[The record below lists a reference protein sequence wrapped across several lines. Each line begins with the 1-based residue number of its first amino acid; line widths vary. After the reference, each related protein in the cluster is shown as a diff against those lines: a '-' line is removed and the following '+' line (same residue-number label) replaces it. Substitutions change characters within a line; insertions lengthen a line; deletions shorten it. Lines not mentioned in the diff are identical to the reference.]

1 MYSAYNSIIKL
12 IQLVLLLNT
21 LSFPQ
26 TRDEDVNWPEPMFEH
41 ITMAD
46 GLPENSVLC
55 IMQDKHGYLWFGTQV
70 GLVRYDGYSM
80 KSYQY
85 DPNDSLSISWGF
97 IQTIYEDES
106 GTLWIGTSKGFNR
119 FNRIEETFTRFRHKT
134 DDFNSINSDSIN
146 IIFEDNSGNILVGT
160 NKGLNLFN
168 PQYESF
174 KEIHFK
180 NNVYSNSVSSIIKD
194 KLTGNIYIGSKN
206 KIFLYDTAKQI
217 LTDEN
222 KIDKLISNAGLINSL
237 YQSSDGS
244 IWILH
249 SMGLSR
255 LDLKNYTANL
265 YQKIP
270 STVFNIRN
278 YFHRLIEDDNGFLWL
293 ISGQGEN
300 GTLTIFDPR
309 SGKFKNVEYQPGNP
323 RSISSTK
330 NIWTIYKDRSG
341 VIWVGTYLRGL
352 NKWDRNKYKF
362 KRFVFEPS
370 DSDNDE
376 FNRVWSVIEDSKAI
390 IWFGTCNGLNSF
402 NRRSCELVNYKY
414 DPNGTDNTVTF
425 VHKDK
430 SDIFW
435 LGTEARGLVSFDP
448 ARKTFK
454 VYSNIPNDIHSIS
467 HNTIRYIFPDGQD
480 ILWIGTRGGGLNK
493 FDKKSGKFIRYI
505 PDSNNP
511 NSLSNERVEYIF
523 RDSKEILWIGAQG
536 VAGLNRFDQEN
547 NSFKSFSF
555 PGGGPVVLT
564 VFEDKKE
571 NFWVGT
577 FNRGIS
583 LFDRDSETFTEN
595 FNLGNNLVRSV
606 LEDNSG
612 NLWIGT
618 DYGLS
623 KFYPETKIV
632 KNYKTSE
639 NFVGDRFSA
648 NSAFKIS
655 TGEML
660 FGTYDGFII
669 FHPDSIKDNPIPP
682 QIVISNVSFFNRP
695 GEELKYNGLISEIKE
710 LNLAHNENDLRFDY
724 VGLHYADPSKNK
736 YMYMLEGY
744 EQDWLDAGTQRNATY
759 TNLSPGEYTFK
770 VKAANNDGVWSP
782 NEASLKIIISNPWW
796 STGWAYTFYLLLFA
810 IGLYAV
816 RRFELNRSRLKNI
829 IKMREFEN
837 KKQQEVDEMKS
848 RFIANL
854 SHEFRTPLLLI
865 KGPLQQMRNDNLDSR
880 NFERCE
886 MIYRNTENLQ
896 QLINQLLELSQL
908 EAASIP
914 VKAEK
919 LNLINCLKGLVSSFE
934 SLSIEKNISLSFDST
949 EDLLTAWID
958 RDKLE
963 KIINNLL
970 SNALKFTDNG
980 GSITINVYKII
991 SDKKLFAEVKIN
1003 DSGIGISNDRLE
1015 KIFDRFYQADNSSQ
1029 RAYGGS
1035 GIGLAL
1041 VKELVDLHRW
1051 NISVSSSEG
1060 KGTEFCLRI
1069 PLYDDYL
1076 DENQKV
1082 NFTKS
1087 ENMIVENEIKATV
1100 RSNRPQLI
1108 KNQKI
1113 SEFDEEITQ
1122 DDKPCL
1128 LIVEDSKD
1136 VQSYLDDLLN
1146 AGYSVLTA
1154 MNGVEGLKIALEK
1167 IPDLIVSDVMMPEMD
1182 GFEFCRK
1189 IKTDERTSHIP
1200 LILLTAKAASKDK
1213 ISGLET
1219 GADDYIMKPFEA
1231 IELRLRIRNLI
1242 EQRKKLR
1249 EYFTKQGAFN
1259 LKDAKVASVDKKF
1272 LEKAISI
1279 INNHISDSGFSVDL
1293 FADEVGMS
1301 RSQLHRKL
1309 ISLIGESPG
1318 DLIRRI
1324 RLTKASKLI
1333 DQSFG
1338 NISEIAL
1345 EVGFNNP
1352 ANFAQSFKKHFGVS
1366 PTEYKK

>member
-21 LSFPQ
+21 LSFTQ
-26 TRDEDVNWPEPMFEH
+26 TRDEVVNWPEPMFEH

-55 IMQDKHGYLWFGTQV
+55 IMQDKYGYLWFGTQV

-134 DDFNSINSDSIN
+134 DEYNSINSDSIN

-168 PQYESF
+168 PQNESF
-174 KEIHFK
+174 KEIHYK
-180 NNVYSNSVSSIIKD
+180 NNIYSNSVNSIIKD
-194 KLTGNIYIGSKN
+194 KLTGNIYVGSKN

-222 KIDKLISNAGLINSL
+222 KIYKLISNAGLINSL

-244 IWILH
+244 IWISH

-255 LDLKNYTANL
+255 LDLKNNTVNL

-270 STVFNIRN
+270 STIYNFRN

-293 ISGQGEN
+293 ISGQGEI
-300 GTLTIFDPR
+300 GTLTVFDPR
-309 SGKFKNVEYQPGNP
+309 SGKFKNVEFQPGNP

-330 NIWTIYKDRSG
+330 NIWTVYKDRSG

-352 NKWDRNKYKF
+352 IKWDRNKYKF
-362 KRFVFEPS
+362 KRFVFDPS
-370 DSDNDE
+370 DSDNHE
-376 FNRVWSVIEDSKAI
+376 FNRVWSVIEDSKSI
-390 IWFGTCNGLNSF
+390 IWFGSGNGLNSF
-402 NRRSCELVNYKY
+402 NRRSGELVNYKY

-425 VHKDK
+425 IHKDK

-467 HNTIRYIFPDGQD
+467 NNTIRYIFPDGQD

-536 VAGLNRFDQEN
+536 VAGLNRFDQED
-547 NSFKSFSF
+547 NSFKSYSF

-564 VFEDKKE
+564 VFEDKKG

-583 LFDRDSETFTEN
+583 LFDRDNETFTQN

-639 NFVGDRFSA
+639 NFAGDRFSA
-648 NSAFKIS
+648 NSAFKTS
-655 TGEML
+655 SGEML

-669 FHPDSIKDNPIPP
+669 FHPEDIKDDPVPP
-682 QIVISNVSFFNRP
+682 QVVISNVSLFNRP
-695 GEELKYNGLISEIKE
+695 GEKLEYDGYISELKE
-710 LNLAHNENDLRFDY
+710 LKLSYDQNDIRFDY
-724 VGLHYADPSKNK
+724 VGLHFADPSKNK
-736 YMYMLEGY
+736 YKYMLEGY
-744 EQDWLDAGTQRNATY
+744 DTDWIDAGTQRNATY
-759 TNLSPGEYTFK
+759 TNLEPGDYLFK
-770 VKAANNDGVWSP
+770 VKAANSDDVWSP
-782 NEASLKIIISNPWW
+782 DEASVKITISNPWW
-796 STGWAYTFYLLLFA
+796 TTGWAYAFYLILFA
-810 IGLYAV
+810 TALYAI
-816 RRFELNRSRLKNI
+816 RRFELNRSRLKDI
-829 IKMREFEN
+829 LKMREFEN
-837 KKQQEVDEMKS
+837 RKQQEIDEMKS

-854 SHEFRTPLLLI
+854 SHEFRTPLMLI
-865 KGPLQQMRNDNLDSR
+865 KGPLRQMKEDNLDKQ
-880 NFERCE
+880 NLERCE

-896 QLINQLLELSQL
+896 LLINQLLELSQL
-908 EAASIP
+908 ESASIP
-914 VKAEK
+914 LKAEK
-919 LNLINCLKGLVSSFE
+919 IKLLDSVKGLIYSFE
-934 SLSIEKNISLSFDST
+934 SLAREKNISLSFECSEESIT
-949 EDLLTAWID
+949 TWID

-970 SNALKFTDNG
+970 SNAIKFTDEG
-980 GSITINVYKII
+980 GRINVRIQKINI
-991 SDKKLFAEVKIN
+991 DKSEFAEIIIK
-1003 DSGIGISNDRLE
+1003 DSGIGISGSRVE
-1015 KIFDRFYQADNSSQ
+1015 KIFDRFYQADDSIQ
-1029 RAYGGS
+1029 RNYGGS

-1041 VKELVDLHRW
+1041 VKELVDLHKW

-1060 KGTEFCLRI
+1060 EGTEFSIRI
-1069 PLYDDYL
+1069 PLFDDYL

-1082 NFTKS
+1082 NLNQS
-1087 ENMIVENEIKATV
+1087 ENLIFENESKTTAK
-1100 RSNRPQLI
+1100 SNLQPLR
-1108 KNQKI
+1108 KNKKLNE
-1113 SEFDEEITQ
+1113 SDENTTK

-1136 VQSYLDDLLN
+1136 VQIYLDDLLN
-1146 AGYSVLTA
+1146 SGYSVSTA
-1154 MNGVEGLKIALEK
+1154 MNGIEGLKIAQEI

-1189 IKTDERTSHIP
+1189 IKTDEKTSHIP
-1200 LILLTAKAASKDK
+1200 LILLTAKATSKDK

-1231 IELRLRIRNLI
+1231 KELRLRIKNLI
-1242 EQRKKLR
+1242 EQRKRLQ
-1249 EYFTKQGAFN
+1249 EYFQKQGAFN
-1259 LKDAKVASVDKKF
+1259 LKDAKVTSVDKKF
-1272 LEKAISI
+1272 LDKAISI
-1279 INNHISDSGFSVDL
+1279 ISNHISDSGFSVDA
-1293 FADEVGMS
+1293 FADDVGMS

-1324 RLTKASKLI
+1324 RLTRAAKLI
-1333 DQSFG
+1333 EQNFG

-1352 ANFAQSFKKHFGVS
+1352 ANFAQSFKKQFGVS